1 MIKLD
6 NISIMNFK
14 NALRGMRNPMNSWDK
29 SDSNWCYYIN
39 DVDCG
44 NCPVVDN
51 CSKNYFEN
59 DGGYIIREKDMEL
72 AKKLIKAGSDE
83 RKFLRQIFI
92 SIDITAPIFWWKE
105 MDTYKVATVSNS
117 TSTMHKLTSKEI
129 TVDDFSV
136 EGCDGVCE
144 AFIPI
149 IIQQCE
155 TLRSKYIETKDK
167 KYWRALIEILPESY
181 NQTRTWTAN
190 YEVLKNIYH
199 ARKNHKLDEWR
210 EFCRWIETLPYAKE
224 FIIE

>member
-6 NISIMNFK
+6 NVSVMNFE
-14 NALRGMRNPMNSWDK
+14 NAIHGMRNPMNSWDK
-29 SDSNWCYYIN
+29 SDSGFEFIEDPCIIN
-39 DVDCG
+39 
-44 NCPVVDN
+44 P
-51 CSKNYFEN
+51 N
-59 DGGYIIREKDMEL
+59 DEVKFIMGEKDMKL
-72 AKKLIKAGSDE
+72 AQKLVKAGSDE

-181 NQTRTWTAN
+181 NQMRTWTAN

-224 FIIE
+224 FICS